1 MGIFYTSETHFP
13 TMNER
18 KKLLLP
24 VIFAVLL
31 IVGMFIGA
39 KLTPVHR
46 MLGGSMSSGMYHYT
60 KIQDILYLLEQKYV
74 DPVDRERL
82 VDVAIQGMLE
92 QLDPHSAYITADQL
106 AAINEEIQGNF
117 EGIGVQFSIRNDTVV
132 VLKVLS
138 GGPAEREGI
147 LGGDRIVVVDGET
160 IAGTSITNDEVMRRL
175 KGPGGTRVEVG
186 VFRQGRAGVIPFSL
200 TRDVIQTSSVSA
212 SYLLT
217 DRIAYLR
224 IASFTGKTYR
234 EFMDSM
240 QQLTTQGAN
249 ALILDLRGNGGG
261 LFDQAIRIT
270 NEFLGN
276 RDLIV
281 YTMGKSGRRTVH
293 RANGKGIYQQMPVV
307 VLIDDFSAS
316 ASEILAGAIQDH
328 DRGEIVGRRS
338 FGKGLVQQQIPL
350 TDGSALRVT
359 TERYYTPSGRSIQK
373 PYAHQHDDY
382 INELMERFHSGAMQ
396 TPDTTQ
402 VHDSLRFRTLNKG
415 RTVYGGGG
423 ITPDHFIPFHQR
435 DENELL
441 RSISRAGLL
450 FEFAYEYAD
459 RNRNS
464 ITDVYSESGF
474 VERYTLDPTTR
485 QAFKAMAAQ
494 NRFPVRNIPPRT
506 ETRMFHIIKAH
517 IARNIYGEQAFFRVY
532 NKHDEAVLKALN
544 LLQ

>member
-13 TMNER
+13 AMKER

-92 QLDPHSAYITADQL
+92 QLDPHSAYITAEQL
-106 AAINEEIQGNF
+106 TAINEEIQGNF

-147 LGGDRIVVVDGET
+147 LGGDRIVRVDGVT
-160 IAGTSITNDEVMRRL
+160 IAGTSITNDEVMKSL
-175 KGPGGTRVEVG
+175 KGPRGTRVEVG
-186 VFRQGRAGVIPFSL
+186 VFRPGRADVIRYTL
-200 TRDVIQTSSVSA
+200 TRDVIQTSSIA
-212 SYLLT
+212 AAYMLD

-240 QQLTTQGAN
+240 LQLSNQGAN

-261 LFDQAIRIT
+261 LFEQSIRIT

-293 RANGKGIYQQMPVV
+293 RANGKGIYQQMPLV

-350 TDGSALRVT
+350 SDGSALRVT
-359 TERYYTPSGRSIQK
+359 TERYYTPAGRSIQK
-373 PYAHQHDDY
+373 PYSHQHDDY
-382 INELMERFHSGAMQ
+382 FNELMERFHSGAMQ
-396 TPDTTQ
+396 TPDTTG

-423 ITPDHFIPFHQR
+423 ITPDHFIPFHHR

-441 RSISRAGLL
+441 RSISRTGLL
-450 FEFAYEYAD
+450 MEFAYDLAD
-459 RNRNS
+459 RKRS
-464 ITDVYSESGF
+464 EIIAAFSESDF
-474 VERYTLDPTTR
+474 VERYTLDSRTR
-485 QAFKAMAAQ
+485 QAFI
-494 NRFPVRNIPPRT
+494 NVVTRHGFPVRNMPPST
-506 ETRMFHIIKAH
+506 EARMFHIIKAH
-517 IARNIYGEQAFFRVY
+517 IARNIYGEQAFFRIY
-532 NKHDEAVLKALN
+532 NLRDEAVLKASS
-544 LLQ
+544 LLK